1 MVCHYCG
8 YNETIQRFCP
18 NCKTTELKPMGF
30 GTERVEEAI
39 SELFPEARVLRL
51 DGDTATSGAAYNRI
65 IGAFARHEADILV
78 GTQIVSKGLDFADV
92 TLIGILNGDNLLASP
107 DFRAEERAWQ
117 LLMQVAGRAGR
128 RDKRGE
134 VIIQTAEPDHPVYS
148 MVGDYER
155 VALKL
160 LAERKQFGYPP
171 YVKIIKITMRTNDK
185 EMLVKS
191 SLQLGEQLRNRF
203 GRRVLGP
210 VSPLIDRVRGEY
222 RVELMLK
229 IEVEASYTRARDI
242 LRQEI
247 AKLRTERAFRNVAV
261 ICDVDIM

>member
-1 MVCHYCG
+1 MICHYCG
-8 YNETIQRFCP
+8 YNEPIGRFCP
-18 NCKTTELKPMGF
+18 ACKSGELRPMGF

-39 SELFPEARVLRL
+39 SQLFPEARVLRL

-134 VIIQTAEPDHPVYS
+134 VIIQTAEPEHSVYA
-148 MVGDYER
+148 MIGDYER
-155 VALKL
+155 VTRKL

-171 YVKIIKITMRTNDK
+171 FARIVKITMRTVDK
-185 EMLVKS
+185 DLLVKS
-191 SLQLGEQLRNRF
+191 SLQLGEQLRSRF
-203 GRRVLGP
+203 GGRVLGP
-210 VSPLIDRVRGEY
+210 VSPLIDRVRDEY

-229 IEVEASYTRARDI
+229 VEVEASFSRARAI
-242 LRQEI
+242 LREEI
-247 AKLRTERAFRNVAV
+247 AKLRNDKAYRNIAI

>member
-1 MVCHYCG
+1 
-8 YNETIQRFCP
+8 
-18 NCKTTELKPMGF
+18 MGF

-222 RVELMLK
+222 RVELMFK